1 MLDIERA
8 KRAAITQCAERL
20 CRATKARNDAVRER
34 LGLSVQPD
42 PSPQPPF
49 FPRMCLKSPQQGRR
63 FRPLLPPL
71 NVEGIKRTPGS
82 PERLEE
88 DDSFWEK
95 VLLGGQMAAGACQ
108 EAQMADGDSPKA
120 SFRSTSRLSSVD
132 AHPPREL
139 RAISRIG
146 SPVEATF
153 TPPRVVPLFRSRVS
167 HPPDSS
173 KLKRAGEL
181 L

>member
-42 PSPQPPF
+42 PSPQPTF
-49 FPRMCLKSPQQGRR
+49 FPRMCLKSPRQGRR

-71 NVEGIKRTPGS
+71 NVEGIKRILGS

-95 VLLGGQMAAGACQ
+95 VLLGGQMACQ
-108 EAQMADGDSPKA
+108 EAQMADGDSPTA
-120 SFRSTSRLSSVD
+120 SFKSTSFLSSVD
-132 AHPPREL
+132 AHPPTEL

-153 TPPRVVPLFRSRVS
+153 TPPRAVPLFRSRVS
-167 HPPDSS
+167 HLPDSS

>member
-49 FPRMCLKSPQQGRR
+49 FPRMCLKSPRQGQR

-71 NVEGIKRTPGS
+71 NVEGIKRTLGS

-88 DDSFWEK
+88 DDSFWET
-95 VLLGGQMAAGACQ
+95 VLGGQMAAGACQ
-108 EAQMADGDSPKA
+108 EAQMADRDSPTA

-132 AHPPREL
+132 AHTPTEL

-153 TPPRVVPLFRSRVS
+153 TPPRAVPLFRSRVS
-167 HPPDSS
+167 HLPDSS